1 MLRFLFLTAVAVF
14 LLAYRFYG
22 RFQSQVYGLDEKRK
36 TPAEEY
42 FDGMDYVPAHPSVL
56 LGHHFSSIAGAGPV
70 VGPITAGALFGWLPT
85 YLWCLVGS
93 VFLGGVHDL
102 GALVASIRHRGLSMG
117 EVVECWIGHRGKK
130 LFLSFTWLALILL
143 IAVFLE
149 LAAGTFAKDPAVA
162 FSGSLYILLALVFGV
177 LIYRFGLSLLA
188 CTLVMLPLVLGA
200 VFYGSSAPWV
210 TTLFSFGQ
218 DLSTPDGQATLL
230 RGWRIALIV
239 YIFLASVLPVWLLLQ
254 PRDYLASYLLYF
266 SVALGT
272 LGMLFGNS
280 FNVRLPAVIGLYT
293 PKGDFLWPMLF
304 VVVACGAISG
314 FHALVGSG
322 TTSKQLRR
330 EKDALFIGYGGML
343 IEGLVAVVALGTL
356 MIAELPP
363 GGAVNPLAVYGAGI
377 GRFAGLLG
385 IDPRVG
391 ASLGLLALNSFIL
404 TSLDTAT
411 RLARYQLQEFFDM
424 KVDRYTATA
433 TGVGAALFLVFFRTQ
448 GKAAWQLLWPL
459 FGASNQLVAALALLA
474 MAVWVRRGLGKN
486 VAFLLVPMGFMFITT
501 LAALLLL
508 IRSGWGHPLLGGTPL
523 VLLGL
528 ALLLAW
534 EARQALGSSALP
546 HAGAEKG

>member
-1 MLRFLFLTAVAVF
+1 MLKILFLAAVGVF
-14 LLAYRFYG
+14 LLAFRFYG
-22 RFQSQVYGLDEKRK
+22 RFQSRVYGLDETRK

-42 FDGMDYVPAHPSVL
+42 FDGMDYVPSHPSVL

-117 EVVECWIGHRGKK
+117 EVVERWIGRRGKK
-130 LFLSFTWLALILL
+130 LFLLFTWLALTLV

-149 LAAGTFAKDPAVA
+149 LAAGTFVKDPSVA
-162 FSGSLYILLALVFGV
+162 FSGTLYIFLALLFGV
-177 LIYRFGLSLLA
+177 LIYRFGLPLLP
-188 CTLVMLPLVLGA
+188 CTLALLPLVLGS
-200 VFYGSSAPWV
+200 VFYASSAPWV
-210 TTLFSFGQ
+210 ASFFSFGM
-218 DLSTPDGQATLL
+218 DPASPEGSAALL
-230 RGWRIALIV
+230 RGWRLALIV

-254 PRDYLASYLLYF
+254 PRDYLASFLLYF

-272 LGMLFGNS
+272 LGMLFGGA
-280 FNVRLPAVIGLYT
+280 FEIHLPAFRGFTT
-293 PKGDFLWPMLF
+293 PKGDFIWPMLF

-314 FHALVGSG
+314 FHSLVGSG

-330 EKDALFIGYGGML
+330 ERDALFIGYGGML

-356 MIAELPP
+356 MIAELAP
-363 GGAVNPLAVYGAGI
+363 GEALNPLAVYGAGI
-377 GRFAGLLG
+377 GRFAGLVG
-385 IDPRVG
+385 IDPKVG

-411 RLARYQLQEFFDM
+411 RLARYQFQEFFDM

-433 TGVGAALFLVFFRTQ
+433 AGVGAALFLVFFRSD

-474 MAVWVRRGLGKN
+474 VAVWVRRGLGKSA
-486 VAFLLVPMGFMFITT
+486 AFLLVPMGFMFVTT

-508 IRSGWGHPLLGGTPL
+508 VRSSWGNPLLTGTPL

-534 EARQALGSSALP
+534 EARKALVQEGLP
-546 HAGAEKG
+546 EPEEA